1 MEFDF
6 FDEQIRRLKNA
17 HGQNS
22 YNSEF
27 TKMLWNEFNEMKEN
41 HFEWVVDQLIAEIRT
56 QAPLS
61 KFRELRR
68 ISFSQ
73 FNFISA
79 AVKEVPDC
87 HYCCDKGW
95 CNLKAYKELPSGW
108 PLLCTAVCECA
119 AGNRLYDLLANSPDK
134 DITRRMR
141 PSQLAGYYQKETMYI
156 PKTYQGM
163 TLKEWLNSKGDILK
177 SIDSV

>member
-1 MEFDF
+1 MNYDF
-6 FDEQIRRLKNA
+6 FNTQIDRLKNA

-22 YNSEF
+22 YGGEF
-27 TKMLWNEFNEMKEN
+27 TKLLWDEFQHMKQD
-41 HFEWVVDQLIAEIRT
+41 HFEWVIDQLISELRT

-73 FNFISA
+73 FNF
-79 AVKEVPDC
+79 VNTTTKEVPDC

-95 CNLKAYKELPSGW
+95 CNLKAYKELPVGW
-108 PLLCTAVCECA
+108 PMLCAAVCECA
-119 AGNRLYDLLANSPDK
+119 VGNRLYNNLLNSTDK
-134 DITRRMR
+134 DFTRRMR
-141 PSQLAGYYQKETMYI
+141 PSQLTEFYHKETMYC

-163 TLKEWLNSKGDILK
+163 TLKEWLNQNPNILK
-177 SIDSV
+177 RIPE